1 RGSAVCTLAR
11 DRVPGAIWA
20 ERSSHTPALPRN
32 GAGRRA
38 AGPGPRANDAPAGA
52 DTMSC
57 YDIFNGDADGICALH
72 QLRLETPREAQLV
85 TGAKRE
91 IRLVERVEAGSGD
104 ELTVLDVS
112 FDSNRQGVLR
122 ALEAGARVRYFDH
135 HFAGDIP
142 HHVALE
148 ANIDTASDVCTSLIV
163 DRTLNGRHRAWAVVA
178 AFGDNLAASA
188 MQAAALLGL
197 APHALEQLRELGEC
211 INYNTYG
218 ESDEDLHYHLGHI
231 H

>member
-72 QLRLETPREAQLV
+72 QLRLEAPREAELV

-91 IRLVERVEAGSGD
+91 IRLVERVEARAGD

-112 FDSNRQGVLR
+112 FDANRAAVMA
-122 ALEAGARVRYFDH
+122 ALDAGARVRYFDH
-135 HFAGDIP
+135 HYAGEIP
-142 HHVALE
+142 AHPALE
-148 ANIDTASDVCTSLIV
+148 ANIDTAPDVCTSLIV
-163 DRTLNGRHRAWAVVA
+163 DQVLGGRQRVWAVVG
-178 AFGDNLAASA
+178 AFGDNLVA
-188 MQAAALLGL
+188 
-197 APHALEQLRELGEC
+197 
-211 INYNTYG
+211 
-218 ESDEDLHYHLGHI
+218 
-231 H
+231 